1 MNSTFQKYYLNYA
14 DVHSYELKINV
25 ITHQNK
31 LFYLTLIKSCKHMND
46 QAKSLW
52 EKWNSK

>member
-31 LFYLTLIKSCKHMND
+31 LFYLTWIGCSPQMLAYHHID
-46 QAKSLW
+46 FTW
-52 EKWNSK
+52 PV